1 MFPPGILKTGILAAV
16 LFTPLASGDEP
27 LPRDLLCVGDPQR
40 PVRVEVAATAEQRAR
55 GLMERDH
62 LAADAG
68 MLFRFD
74 PPATAEQGFYMYR
87 TRIPLDI
94 AFLDADG
101 RVLDIQ
107 TMTPCDSRVAV
118 LCRVYRPGQGYH
130 QALEVNAGY
139 FQRHGI
145 RPGDRVRPARGD
157 TCR

>member
-1 MFPPGILKTGILAAV
+1 MFPLGKIKTGILAVV
-16 LFTPLASGDEP
+16 LFTPFAVGNAP
-27 LPRDLLCVGDPQR
+27 LPETLLCVGDPQR
-40 PVRVEVAATAEQRAR
+40 PVRVEVASTPEQRAR
-55 GLMERDH
+55 GLMERDR

-74 PPATAEQGFYMYR
+74 PPAPAEQGFYMYR

-101 RVLDIQ
+101 RILDIQ

-145 RPGDRVRPARGD
+145 RPGDRVHPARGD